1 MAEMMETQ
9 PPVPGPPKE
18 EQPPVPELPPNNT
31 IYLNNLTE
39 KVKIPALIIELR
51 AIFNQFGN
59 ILEIQVRIY
68 KFKSLSKIVSFL
80 GEKEP
85 ENERSSV
92 HCV

>member
-1 MAEMMETQ
+1 METQ

-18 EQPPVPELPPNNT
+18 EQPPMPELPPNNT

-59 ILEIQVRIY
+59 ILEIQVI
-68 KFKSLSKIVSFL
+68 FGQPDLFCTFL
-80 GEKEP
+80 IRRK
-85 ENERSSV
+85 RT
-92 HCV
+92 

>member
-18 EQPPVPELPPNNT
+18 EQPPMPELPPNNT

-59 ILEIQVRIY
+59 ILEIQVIIEKPDLFRI
-68 KFKSLSKIVSFL
+68 FL
-80 GEKEP
+80 IRRK
-85 ENERSSV
+85 RT
-92 HCV
+92 

>member
-18 EQPPVPELPPNNT
+18 EQPPMPELPPNNT

-59 ILEIQVRIY
+59 ILEIQV
-68 KFKSLSKIVSFL
+68 KFEKTELFLHFSF
-80 GEKEP
+80 
-85 ENERSSV
+85 
-92 HCV
+92 

>member
-1 MAEMMETQ
+1 METQ

-18 EQPPVPELPPNNT
+18 EQPPMPELPPNNT

-59 ILEIQVRIY
+59 ILEIQVIKEPLSFNIPR
-68 KFKSLSKIVSFL
+68 KFLSLVLSFL
-80 GEKEP
+80 P
-85 ENERSSV
+85 RARR
-92 HCV
+92 